1 MKPLIRPRLCTD
13 PDCRVRHS
21 PRERVALAKS
31 ICERRA
37 VHVTELRRREL
48 GLLWASGGL
57 MGVYRLIKAVKLR
70 DLCPAGPPTMYRAL
84 HFLMEQGLVSR
95 IENLNTY
102 IPCVQPKRDHD
113 CLFFIC
119 SGCKASAELEDPW
132 IGRLLAEDAAAPG
145 FAAA

>member
-1 MKPLIRPRLCTD
+1 MKPLSRPRLCTD

-21 PRERVALAKS
+21 PREMVALAKS
-31 ICERRA
+31 ICERCT
-37 VHVTELRRREL
+37 VHMTELRRHVLEL
-48 GLLWASGGL
+48 LRASGGPASACQ
-57 MGVYRLIKAVKLR
+57 LIEAVKPR
-70 DLCPAGPPTMYRAL
+70 DSHPAGPPAMYRAL

-95 IENLNTY
+95 IESLNAY

-132 IGRLLAEDAAAPG
+132 AGGLLAEDAAAPG